1 MSLFS
6 RLKKKYDLTP
16 SERHLVDF
24 IMINSN
30 DVMEMSMTE
39 LAKATFIS
47 RSTIARFC
55 EKNGFNGYHDF
66 KTQLAIEM
74 NLFLKENASGL
85 IFPIEAQDKPRDIID
100 RMTSNSIYSL
110 METSKANKPEIL
122 EEIVNKLKTA
132 RNLMF
137 FGTNFS
143 HMAAQD
149 ASLRFLQSGL
159 PVVSY
164 ATPDEMVVQAQFARK
179 EDAVLLLSY
188 SGQSKKL
195 LKIAE
200 ILKKRGATCI
210 SITANSNNP
219 LAEISDYN
227 LYINATDAI
236 SDIFATSSRIAML
249 NVIDILYMMYVHSDI
264 DCHLKLLNSV
274 ETDW

>member
-6 RLKKKYDLTP
+6 RLKKNHNLTP

-74 NLFLKENASGL
+74 NLFLKENADGL
-85 IFPIEAQDKPRDIID
+85 IFPIESQDKPRDIID

-122 EEIVNKLKTA
+122 EDIVNLMKSA
-132 RNLMF
+132 GNLMF
-137 FGTNFS
+137 FGANSS
-143 HMAAQD
+143 HMVAQD
-149 ASLRFLQSGL
+149 ATLRFLKLGL
-159 PVVSY
+159 PVVTY
-164 ATPDEMVVQAQFARK
+164 ATPAEMMVQAQFARK
-179 EDAVLLLSY
+179 SDAAILLSY
-188 SGQSKKL
+188 SGQARNL
-195 LKIAE
+195 LKIAD
-200 ILKKRGATCI
+200 ILKKRGTACI
-210 SITANSNNP
+210 SITANASNP

-227 LYINATDAI
+227 LYINATDTM
-236 SDIFATSSRIAML
+236 SDNFATSSRIAML
-249 NVIDILYMMYVHSDI
+249 NVIDILYMMYVRSDI
-264 DCHLKLLNSV
+264 DCYLKLLNSV
-274 ETDW
+274 DADF